1 MVKNLSNLPA
11 TNELNTITIKGARE
25 HNLKNVDV
33 VLPKKKLIVFT
44 GVSGSGKSSLAF
56 DTIFAEGQRRYVE
69 SLSAYAR
76 QFIGQMVKP
85 HYDTIRGLS
94 PTISIEQKSA
104 SKNPRST
111 VGTITEVYDYL
122 RVLFARVGEQF
133 CIKCG
138 RAVGKGDAESM
149 VSQILS
155 LPLSSKILILAPLI
169 DNRKG
174 EHRDIL
180 DKLRKDGFARVRIDG
195 VVHNLEDIQS
205 LAKNKK
211 HNIDVVVDRLIV
223 TDSDTFRSRVTDS
236 VETAL
241 KTGNGQIIVHF
252 VSGGHTNREQVNN
265 PIGAERDNI
274 GHKQEDIRMSEARSC
289 CGIAYPELE
298 PTLFS
303 FNSPLGM
310 CPECNGIGNLL
321 YMDHNKVVPDHS
333 LTIRQGAVVPW
344 KNYFSPKKF
353 FYKNRNLKNGAAY
366 FANSSVKD
374 ITEEEEGDLEN
385 GSGKNETNQNSWGMG
400 QLLAMKEQWG
410 IDFDTPWR
418 DMPEEHKDIIL
429 NGGNGK
435 KLIVNW
441 QSDKIRGEFEHE
453 HEGLI
458 HSLMRRY
465 RTTQSEIQKRY
476 YSGFM
481 SEQPCSVC
489 GGKRL
494 KPEVLH
500 VRIDGK
506 SIIDITEMSIR
517 KCHDFISNL
526 KLEGNR
532 QLIASELI
540 KEISGRLGFLINV
553 GLDYLSLDRKGPTLS
568 GGESQRIR
576 LASQV
581 GSELT
586 GVLYILDEPSI
597 GLHQRDNEK
606 LIRTLC
612 HLRDIGNTLIVVE
625 HDEETMNRADW
636 IVDIGPGAGHL
647 GGEIIAQGTPEE
659 IKKSPFSLTGK
670 FLNGSEKIEIPQKR
684 KIPTDIS
691 IDSANQMAATKSIRI
706 NLSDSKRTN
715 PADSGKGWLTIKK
728 ASENN
733 LQNIDVRIPL
743 GLMVA
748 VTGVSGAGKSTLINQ
763 ILYPAI
769 ARQLHGSTLE
779 VGAHEGIE
787 GLFQIN
793 KIINIDQKPIGRT
806 PRSNPA
812 TYTKVFD
819 PIRELFEILP
829 ESRARGY
836 KKGRYSFNVKGGRC
850 EACSG
855 DGYIKV
861 EMHFLPDVFVPCE
874 VCRGKRFNS
883 STLEIKYKNHS
894 IADVLDLSVMQ
905 ACELFANHPQIINIL
920 NTLMDVGLSYIKLG
934 QAATTLS
941 GGEAQRIKLARE
953 LARRDTGQTL
963 YILDEPTTGLHFQD
977 IRLLLNVLKRLTDGG
992 NTVVV
997 IEHNLDVIK
1006 TADWI
1011 IDLGPEGGSRGG
1023 QIIAE
1028 GSPEQVAQSKES
1040 YTGYYLNQ
1048 ALSKHKEE
1056 RPALTAIST

>member
-1 MVKNLSNLPA
+1 MSNILDS
-11 TNELNTITIKGARE
+11 NELNTLTIKGARE
-25 HNLKNVDV
+25 HNLKNIDV
-33 VLPKKKLIVFT
+33 VLPKKRLIVFT

-85 HYDTIRGLS
+85 QYDTIRGLS

-111 VGTITEVYDYL
+111 VGTITEIYDYL

-138 RAVGKGDAESM
+138 KAVGRGDAQSM

-155 LPLSSKILILAPLI
+155 LPLSAKILILAPLI
-169 DNRKG
+169 ENRKG
-174 EHRDIL
+174 EHKDIF

-211 HNIDVVVDRLIV
+211 HDIDVVVDRLVV
-223 TDSDTFRSRVTDS
+223 TDSDTFRNRLTDS
-236 VETAL
+236 VETSL
-241 KTGNGQIIVHF
+241 KVGNGQLIVH
-252 VSGGHTNREQVNN
+252 VMG
-265 PIGAERDNI
+265 
-274 GHKQEDIRMSEARSC
+274 QEDIRMSEARSC

-310 CPECNGIGNLL
+310 CPECNGIGTFL
-321 YMDHNKVVPDHS
+321 YMDPDKVVPDKN

-344 KNYFSPKKF
+344 RNYFLPK
-353 FYKNRNLKNGAAY
+353 
-366 FANSSVKD
+366 NSSFYRNRRD
-374 ITEEEEGDLEN
+374 SDDNDSSDGEQ
-385 GSGKNETNQNSWGMG
+385 NQSSWGLG
-400 QLLAMKEQWG
+400 QLLAMEEQWK
-410 IDFDTPWR
+410 IDFDTPWK
-418 DMPEEHKDIIL
+418 DMPADQKDIIL
-429 NGGNGK
+429 NGADQRTFV
-435 KLIVNW
+435 VNW
-441 QSDKIRGEFEHE
+441 QSAKIRGEFEHR
-453 HEGLI
+453 HEGII
-458 HSLMRRY
+458 HTLMRRY
-465 RTTQSEIQKRY
+465 KNTQSEWQKRY
-476 YSGFM
+476 YTSFM
-481 SEQPCSVC
+481 SEQPCTSC
-489 GGKRL
+489 SGKRL
-494 KPEVLH
+494 KPEVLY
-500 VRIDGK
+500 VRVGGK
-506 SIIDITEMSIR
+506 SIIDVTEMSIR
-517 KCHDFISNL
+517 NCYDFISNL

-597 GLHQRDNEK
+597 GLHQRDNNK

-612 HLRDIGNTLIVVE
+612 HLRDIGNSLIVVE
-625 HDEETMNRADW
+625 HDEETMNQADW

-659 IKKSPFSLTGK
+659 IKKNPFSLTGK
-670 FLNGSEKIEIPQKR
+670 FLTGAEKIEIPDKR
-684 KIPTDIS
+684 KIPAEL
-691 IDSANQMAATKSIRI
+691 DSPN
-706 NLSDSKRTN
+706 
-715 PADSGKGWLTIKK
+715 GWITIKK

-733 LQNIDVRIPL
+733 LQNIDVSIPL

-763 ILYPAI
+763 ILYPAV
-769 ARQLHGSTLE
+769 ARELHGSTVE
-779 VGAHEGIE
+779 IGAHESIT
-787 GLFQIN
+787 GLSQIN

-819 PIRELFEILP
+819 SIRELFAMLP
-829 ESRARGY
+829 ESNARGY

-850 EACSG
+850 ESCSG

-861 EMHFLPDVFVPCE
+861 EMHFLADIFVPCE
-874 VCRGKRFNS
+874 VCGGKRFNS

-894 IADVLDLSVMQ
+894 IADILDLSVMQ
-905 ACELFANHPQIINIL
+905 ARELFANHPQITNIL

-941 GGEAQRIKLARE
+941 GGEAQRIKLAKE
-953 LARRDTGQTL
+953 LSRRDTGQTL

-997 IEHNLDVIK
+997 IEHNMDVIK
-1006 TADWI
+1006 SADWV
-1011 IDLGPEGGSRGG
+1011 IDLGPEGGSSGG
-1023 QIIAE
+1023 QIIAQ
-1028 GSPEQVAQSKES
+1028 GSPEDVAQSKES
-1040 YTGYYLNQ
+1040 YTGFYLNK
-1048 ALSKHKEE
+1048 ALEDRK
-1056 RPALTAIST
+1056 